1 METTTHIGGGGRIV
15 LPAEFRRALDV
26 QVGDEVILRLDKDE
40 VRVSSRAAAI
50 RRAQEIVRR
59 HVPAARRLS
68 DEVVAE
74 RHEEAF
80 RE

>member
-1 METTTHIGGGGRIV
+1 M

-26 QVGDEVILRLDKDE
+26 QVGDEIILRLDKDE
-40 VRVSSRAAAI
+40 VRLSSRAAAI

-59 HVPAARRLS
+59 HVPAGRRLS
-68 DEVVAE
+68 DELTAD
-74 RHEEAF
+74 RHEEAS